1 LWSNGA
7 ITSTTTG
14 RSAGTHSVTATE
26 ADGWTATESDAVA
39 AAAPFTAS
47 ATGTD
52 VACASDGNQSN
63 DGTATVTITGG
74 GVAPIT
80 YLWSNGEITTANTDL
95 SSRKYSV
102 TATDAN
108 G

>member
-1 LWSNGA
+1 
-7 ITSTTTG
+7 
-14 RSAGTHSVTATE
+14 
-26 ADGWTATESDAVA
+26 
-39 AAAPFTAS
+39 AAPFTAS

-63 DGTATVTITGG
+63 DGTATVTSTGG

-80 YLWSNGEITTANTDL
+80 YLWSNGATTATITGL
-95 SSRKYSV
+95 SAGTYSV

-108 G
+108 GCTATASYTVAAAAPFTASATGTDVGCYDDNDG